1 MSNEE
6 LKRHMQIL
14 VNELNKRT
22 ANKDIS
28 VKAGICQDLFAVQ
41 NAVQQ
46 ALIDN
51 NCLPL

>member
-1 MSNEE
+1 MTNEQ
-6 LKRHMQIL
+6 LKEHMLIL
-14 VNELNKRT
+14 VVELSRRRQS
-22 ANKDIS
+22 KDPAAM
-28 VKAGICQDLFAVQ
+28 AGICQDLFAVS